1 MECKEFSFC
10 GSFDCSD
17 GINRNIVECKEQDA
31 YNSRQDHTSINR
43 NIVECKEGR
52 DIRGLTI
59 EIVLIETSWNVKLYT
74 TFYIVSIHRINRN
87 IVECKVLK
95 VYTTYIRIFRI
106 NRNIVECKAHKQY
119 FTVYFCIVIIETL
132 WNVKYV
138 K

>member
-1 MECKEFSFC
+1 MSQTDTRHSINRNIVECKDSLPYAVRRDKEGINRNIVECKEFSFC

-59 EIVLIETSWNVKLYT
+59 EIVLIETSWNVKPEVFPST
-74 TFYIVSIHRINRN
+74 VQNRSP
-87 IVECKVLK
+87 
-95 VYTTYIRIFRI
+95 Y
-106 NRNIVECKAHKQY
+106 
-119 FTVYFCIVIIETL
+119 
-132 WNVKYV
+132 
-138 K
+138 

>member
-59 EIVLIETSWNVKLYT
+59 EIVLIETSWNVKPEKSTPLT
-74 TFYIVSIHRINRN
+74 SGFS
-87 IVECKVLK
+87 VL
-95 VYTTYIRIFRI
+95 
-106 NRNIVECKAHKQY
+106 
-119 FTVYFCIVIIETL
+119 IETL
-132 WNVKYV
+132 WNVKLINSTSQSISV
-138 K
+138 S

>member
-59 EIVLIETSWNVKLYT
+59 EIVLIETSWNVKQEVFPST
-74 TFYIVSIHRINRN
+74 VQNRSP
-87 IVECKVLK
+87 
-95 VYTTYIRIFRI
+95 Y
-106 NRNIVECKAHKQY
+106 
-119 FTVYFCIVIIETL
+119 
-132 WNVKYV
+132 
-138 K
+138 

>member
-17 GINRNIVECKEQDA
+17 GSNRNIVECKEQDA

-74 TFYIVSIHRINRN
+74 TFYIVSIKSNNRN
-87 IVECKVLK
+87 IVESKVIK
-95 VYTTYIRIFRI
+95 V
-106 NRNIVECKAHKQY
+106 
-119 FTVYFCIVIIETL
+119 
-132 WNVKYV
+132 
-138 K
+138 

>member
-1 MECKEFSFC
+1 MECKARSV
-10 GSFDCSD
+10 SFDCPEPISVL
-17 GINRNIVECKEQDA
+17 IE
-31 YNSRQDHTSINR
+31 TSWN
-43 NIVECKEGR
+43 VKKK
-52 DIRGLTI
+52 LKTI
-59 EIVLIETSWNVKLYT
+59 MRICRRVLIETSWNVKLYT

-95 VYTTYIRIFRI
+95 VYTTYIRILRI

>member
-1 MECKEFSFC
+1 MWNFFAGFVLRIVLIETSWNVKEERPVLRQSLLHSINRNIVECKEFSFC

-59 EIVLIETSWNVKLYT
+59 EIVLIETSWNVKPEVFPST
-74 TFYIVSIHRINRN
+74 VQNRSP
-87 IVECKVLK
+87 
-95 VYTTYIRIFRI
+95 Y
-106 NRNIVECKAHKQY
+106 
-119 FTVYFCIVIIETL
+119 
-132 WNVKYV
+132 
-138 K
+138 

>member
-1 MECKEFSFC
+1 MRIVLIETSWNVKEERPVLRQSLLHSINRNIVECKEFSFC

-59 EIVLIETSWNVKLYT
+59 EIVLIETSWNVKPEVFPST
-74 TFYIVSIHRINRN
+74 VQNRSP
-87 IVECKVLK
+87 
-95 VYTTYIRIFRI
+95 Y
-106 NRNIVECKAHKQY
+106 
-119 FTVYFCIVIIETL
+119 
-132 WNVKYV
+132 
-138 K
+138 